1 MRGLAGMGGFTSGVP
16 GEEDTMSRLEDDLRI
31 VVTWPRALLGVLA
44 LTLLAGGRG
53 ADFFLLV
60 LLATGIFSARAVDA
74 AASGLS
80 LRYRFL
86 DDHVFAGGQA
96 RLELTVTNRSRWPVP
111 LLLLQLRLPRGV
123 QGRLRRVVTL
133 WPRSERRFAFG
144 LTGLERGVYRLGDTR
159 VVLSDWFGLGERSGD
174 VSVRGRFVVYPAL
187 PDLPEVAAVRRLPSG
202 PRRDPPSPFRDD
214 LPVGVRPYHPGD
226 PLRSIAWKASA
237 RRGNLV
243 VREFPPVRETA
254 TWLLLDLHTSG
265 WDPLVRHHLTETA
278 ITVAAALVWEEHHH
292 GRSVGFGAWGA
303 LAERDVHGGDTVSA
317 AAWIRLPPRAHQGHA
332 LTVLEVLA
340 AIRHAEADAQEPSF
354 VDRLREVAARLPWG
368 SRVVTLVPRDT
379 PELWQAASTLVAR
392 GHPVTLMV
400 FERRLGRPSGL
411 RSGSVPQVLEVDTHD
426 GIRYR

>member
-1 MRGLAGMGGFTSGVP
+1 MLGLPGIGGFTSGVP
-16 GEEDTMSRLEDDLRI
+16 GEEDAVPRLENDMRI
-31 VVTWPRALLGVLA
+31 VVTWPRALLGAVVLV
-44 LTLLAGGRG
+44 LLAGGRG

-60 LLATGIFSARAVDA
+60 LAATGVFSARVVDA
-74 AASGLS
+74 AAAGLS

-111 LLLLQLRLPRGV
+111 LLLLQLRLPPGV

-174 VSVRGRFVVYPAL
+174 VAVRGRFVVYPAL
-187 PDLPEVAAVRRLPSG
+187 PDLPEVAAVRRLPNG

-214 LPVGVRPYHPGD
+214 LPVGVRPYQAGD

-254 TWLLLDLHTSG
+254 TWLLLDLHSSG

-278 ITVAAALVWEEHHH
+278 ITVAAALVWEEHHR
-292 GRSVGFGAWGA
+292 GRSVGFAAWGA

-317 AAWIRLPPRAHQGHA
+317 AAWIRLPPRPHQGQA

-340 AIRHAEADAQEPSF
+340 AIRHAGGDAGEPSF
-354 VDRLREVAARLPWG
+354 VDRLRAVAAHLPWG
-368 SRVVTLVPRDT
+368 TRVVALVPRDT
-379 PELWQAASTLVAR
+379 QELWHAAATIVAR

-400 FERRLGRPSGL
+400 FERRLGRPAGL
-411 RSGSVPQVLEVDTHD
+411 RTASVPHVLEVDASD
-426 GIRYR
+426 GIRYH